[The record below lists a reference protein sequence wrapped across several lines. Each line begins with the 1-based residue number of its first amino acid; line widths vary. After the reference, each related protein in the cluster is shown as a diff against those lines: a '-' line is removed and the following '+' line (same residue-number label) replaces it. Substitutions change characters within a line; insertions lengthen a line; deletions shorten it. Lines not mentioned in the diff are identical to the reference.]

1 MEPASSQA
9 GLQPPQPG
17 LSMKRFREFF
27 GNTLL
32 AGIIFILPVYLCLLL
47 LLKAMHSLSG
57 LVRPLAILLPPWL
70 PAEKMFS
77 LLVILTLC
85 FILGLLLRTPFGS
98 ATRQSIENRLLRKIP
113 GYQLFRALLEQMA
126 GESQQQTWKPALAE
140 IEAALV
146 PAFIIERIEDGS
158 CTVFVP
164 SAPTPFTGS
173 IYILA
178 GNRVHPLNIPL
189 TQAIKALSQWGSG
202 YKAFIASMSGEKSAI
217 PENEQHGPKSGVRAT
232 NAH

>member
-1 MEPASSQA
+1 
-9 GLQPPQPG
+9 
-17 LSMKRFREFF
+17 MKRFREFF
-27 GNTLL
+27 GNALL
-32 AGIIFILPVYLCLLL
+32 TGIIFILPIYLCLLL

-57 LVRPLAILLPPWL
+57 LVRPLATLLPPWF
-70 PAEKMFS
+70 PAEKVFS
-77 LLVILTLC
+77 LLVVLTIC

-98 ATRQSIENRLLRKIP
+98 ATRQSIENRVLQKIP

-126 GESQQQTWKPALAE
+126 GESHQQTWKPALAE

-164 SAPTPFTGS
+164 SAPTPFAGS

-178 GNRVHPLNIPL
+178 GNRVHPLNIPF

-202 YKAFIASMSGEKSAI
+202 CKAFIAAMSGEKSALR
-217 PENEQHGPKSGVRAT
+217 ENEQNGPNPEVRAPD
-232 NAH
+232 AH